1 MRHDVRIWLARV
13 GQAIRA
19 DAGTYAMADPYRMRC
34 FGPPPTDSADRISG
48 LYYQPYSW
56 LCAAGI
62 DPSFMISVLTVE
74 TNAKNT
80 KGNKGNKKQTNKK
93 PLDAK
98 VFWGPLPRA
107 KHSSLSLR
115 VDFEFSLSL
124 FSTTLGRK
132 RVRRNC
138 ALTAKSANGC
148 PAKKETRTRVHKQHA
163 ENRKT
168 VSRTRRRFFKTSTKK
183 KCPSATSA
191 SLKKKKNPS
200 SPTPR
205 ERKTVSTPNT
215 FIFGGGEVGVLRK
228 KRRNN
233 KNLKKKFLQSV
244 FLATNQKY
252 AHIHWDFL
260 IF

>member
-1 MRHDVRIWLARV
+1 M
-13 GQAIRA
+13 
-19 DAGTYAMADPYRMRC
+19 
-34 FGPPPTDSADRISG
+34 
-48 LYYQPYSW
+48 
-56 LCAAGI
+56 
-62 DPSFMISVLTVE
+62 
-74 TNAKNT
+74 
-80 KGNKGNKKQTNKK
+80 
-93 PLDAK
+93 
-98 VFWGPLPRA
+98 FWGPLPRA

-168 VSRTRRRFFKTSTKK
+168 VSRTRRRFFKTSTTK

-233 KNLKKKFLQSV
+233 KNLKKKKFLQSV

-252 AHIHWDFL
+252 AHIHRDFL